1 MHHVADSLVRYQ
13 RTISSN
19 GSASPE
25 RTGSRICA
33 HCQKPVQPLRF
44 DEAGQPT
51 TDPAQ
56 VVYSVTPRYCP
67 CPGGQAEEAAAESEA
82 AKKEWLARARQ
93 LIIKLDIGRYGEY
106 RFSTWDAS
114 RNGDASRSAVEAV
127 RRYVEDVIAKR
138 TKRWLY
144 LYGPYGVGKT
154 HLAIAATRQIAAESL
169 ADPYVAVWPQHCSQV
184 QDSWSR
190 SQGEAVTPEHKLWA
204 SMRHAGI
211 LLLDDIDKQRATPWA
226 IQKLYE
232 VIDYRVVRDK
242 PTIITANHS
251 VAALNAEWLSAKED
265 HIRDTGAAILSRI
278 AGQLYASVEFAGLD
292 QRWSGSR

>member
-1 MHHVADSLVRYQ
+1 MRSIADSLVKFQ
-13 RTISSN
+13 KTISSN
-19 GSASPE
+19 GYHSLE
-25 RTGSRICA
+25 RTGSRLCQ
-33 HCQKPVQPLRF
+33 HCGQPVQPLRF

-56 VVYSVTPRYCP
+56 TVYEVVPRYCS
-67 CPGGQAEEAAAESEA
+67 CPGGRAEETAAESEA
-82 AKKEWLARARQ
+82 ARQEWLSRARQ
-93 LIIKLDIGRYGEY
+93 LIVKLDIGRYSEY
-106 RFSTWDAS
+106 RFSTWDNR
-114 RNGDASRSAVEAV
+114 RNGASSKAAGEAIRS
-127 RRYVEDVIAKR
+127 YVADVVAGR

-184 QDSWSR
+184 QESWSR

-226 IQKLYE
+226 LQKLYE
-232 VIDYRVVRDK
+232 VVDYRVIRDK

-251 VAALNAEWLSAKED
+251 IVALRGEWASARED
-265 HIRDTGAAILSRI
+265 HIRDTGAAILSRV
-278 AGQLYASVEFAGLD
+278 AGQIYTSVEFAGKD
-292 QRWSGSR
+292 QRWAGG